1 MLDREQDKLIFEARY
16 PLTERT
22 PEPAVAY
29 AEVEYQ
35 NLKSDPAINGDPSRI
50 TDVHVRQFAAGWLN
64 DWISQQRDAGELPD
78 VDGFEDIFVAELLKL
93 RDAELGT
100 TPAVQPQDDSARRDR
115 QAAVYRKA
123 GVPQPAV

>member
-16 PLTERT
+16 PLTKRT

-35 NLKSDPAINGDPSRI
+35 KLKSDPAINGDPSRI

-64 DWISQQRDAGELPD
+64 DWISQQRGSGEELD
-78 VDGFEDIFVAELLKL
+78 VKGFEDIFVAELLKL

>member
-1 MLDREQDKLIFEARY
+1 MLDREQDKLIFEAIY
-16 PLTERT
+16 KRT

-29 AEVEYQ
+29 AEDEYEK
-35 NLKSDPAINGDPSRI
+35 LKSDPAINGDASRI
-50 TDVHVRQFAAGWLN
+50 TDVHVKQVAAGWLN
-64 DWISQQRDAGELPD
+64 NWIRQQRDAGEEVD
-78 VDGFEDIFVAELLKL
+78 VKGFEDIFVAELLKL

-123 GVPQPAV
+123 GVPQI